1 MIMLMNDEAT
11 EDNFQQF
18 PSGSGGILAEISSK
32 KQNSHHKYY
41 YVDAIFFL
49 RYFLLKRKA

>member
-1 MIMLMNDEAT
+1 MVMLMGDEAI

-32 KQNSHHKYY
+32 KQNSHHKYSY
-41 YVDAIFFL
+41 LDAIFL
-49 RYFLLKRKA
+49 KKIYFA